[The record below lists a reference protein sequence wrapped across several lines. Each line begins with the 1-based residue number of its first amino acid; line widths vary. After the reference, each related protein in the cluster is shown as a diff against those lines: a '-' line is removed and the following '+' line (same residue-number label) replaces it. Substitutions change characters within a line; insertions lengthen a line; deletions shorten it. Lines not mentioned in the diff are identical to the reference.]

1 MKKSPAAS
9 LPYSVIDLRGKTILG
24 IDPAIATIG
33 YGAIRDEEVLDY
45 GVIVTPA
52 TSPTYER
59 LKQIHDD
66 VRELCEILKPDVVAM
81 EMPFF
86 ARENTNAGRVLRALG
101 VIELAVAEAGLKEP
115 IFLHQSQVKSAVAQ
129 YGAEKSEIQQ
139 AVMMIFKLPEI
150 PKPDDA
156 ADGLAI
162 AYAAQTGARANVR

>member
-1 MKKSPAAS
+1 MKKSAAL
-9 LPYSVIDLRGKTILG
+9 LPPPILDLRGKIILG

-33 YGAIRDEEVLDY
+33 YGAICDETVLDY

-52 TSPTYER
+52 NAPTYKR
-59 LKQIHDD
+59 LQQIHDD
-66 VRELCEILKPDVVAM
+66 VRELCQMLKPDVVAM

-101 VIELAVAEAGLKEP
+101 VIELALAESGLEEP
-115 IFLHQSQVKSAVAQ
+115 VFLHQSQVKSAVAK
-129 YGAEKSEIQQ
+129 YGADKSEIQQ
-139 AVMMIFKLPEI
+139 AVMMIFNLSEI

>member
-1 MKKSPAAS
+1 M
-9 LPYSVIDLRGKTILG
+9 LPLNGKIILG

-33 YGAIRDEEVLDY
+33 YGAIQDEHVIDY

-52 TSPTYER
+52 KSSIYDR

-66 VRELCEILKPDVVAM
+66 ICELCQVLKPDVVAL

-86 ARENTNAGRVLRALG
+86 SRDNTNAGKVLRALG
-101 VIELAVAEAGLKEP
+101 VIELALGESGLSDP
-115 IFLHQSQVKSAVAQ
+115 VFLHQSQVKSAVAK
-129 YGAEKSEIQQ
+129 YGAQKSEIQQ
-139 AVMMIFKLPEI
+139 AVMMIFGLSEL

-162 AYAAQTGARANVR
+162 AFAAQSGARANVK